1 VAIVGRYVGL
11 AWEKRVVQ
19 ARATSVDNQ
28 IRLLG
33 GQCKMR
39 LEVNALGLFCFE
51 TQVNFLNEHA
61 KSKIVDDYN

>member
-1 VAIVGRYVGL
+1 
-11 AWEKRVVQ
+11 
-19 ARATSVDNQ
+19 
-28 IRLLG
+28 
-33 GQCKMR
+33 MR